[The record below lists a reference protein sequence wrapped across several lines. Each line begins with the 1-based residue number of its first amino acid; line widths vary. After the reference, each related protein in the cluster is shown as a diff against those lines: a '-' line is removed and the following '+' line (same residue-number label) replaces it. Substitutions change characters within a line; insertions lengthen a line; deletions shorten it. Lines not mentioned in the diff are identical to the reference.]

1 MTTST
6 ENDSPF
12 TDAATGSVNDAAS
25 RWRAAW
31 RWHFYAAIFVLPILL
46 TLAVTG
52 FVILIKPTVE
62 RWAYGDMLYVETVAT
77 PVSFAQQQQ
86 SVLNTYPEALID
98 AVVPPR
104 DAGRATQF
112 DITTDDGKSLSVYV
126 NPADSAVLGHIDND
140 TRIDFVATQIH
151 GTLWMGRWGDYLVE
165 IAGGWTIVM
174 AVTGM
179 YLWFPRKRVPNAWK
193 RAFIPRF
200 REKGRRR
207 WRDMHSTVG
216 SIAAP
221 VLVFLAITGLPW
233 SGFWGAAMWGPL
245 IDRLDSGYNFPAEDP
260 VSGVVR
266 DAKSLETPG
275 LKISWANQLRDVPQ
289 SDHSVSMGGTSTSTL
304 TLEQVVA
311 RAREIDMKPGFAIG
325 LPADET
331 GVFTLSNSW
340 PSPAQDERTVYV
352 DQYNGEVLAEAS
364 WHTSFGLLAK
374 ITAWGVDAHMGRQ
387 LGVMNGVV
395 MGAVSLGVM
404 FSIISAPIMYWKRR
418 PRGSLGFPRRPYDA
432 GMVRGAVIIAA
443 VLGVLFPLLGLSMV
457 VVWVVDHFLVRRV
470 PQLRAT
476 FGMKN

>member
-1 MTTST
+1 MTTSI
-6 ENDSPF
+6 ENDSPIA
-12 TDAATGSVNDAAS
+12 DDVATSVNDAAT

-52 FVILIKPTVE
+52 FVILIKPTIE

-77 PVSFAQQQQ
+77 PVTFAQQQQ
-86 SVLNTYPEALID
+86 AVLDAYPEAFVD

-112 DITTDDGKSLSVYV
+112 DITAADGKSLSVYV
-126 NPADSAVLGHIDND
+126 NPADARVLGHIDND

-165 IAGGWTIVM
+165 IAGGWTLVM
-174 AVTGM
+174 ALTGM
-179 YLWFPRKRVPNAWK
+179 YLWFPRKRMPNAWR

-216 SIAAP
+216 AIGAP
-221 VLVFLAITGLPW
+221 VLVFLAITGMPW
-233 SGFWGAAMWGPL
+233 TGFWGAVVWGPL

-266 DAKSLETPG
+266 DAQSVETPG
-275 LKISWANQLRDVPQ
+275 LQISWANERRGVPQ
-289 SDHSVSMGGTSTSTL
+289 SQMPVGQLTQPATL
-304 TLEQVVA
+304 TLERVA
-311 RAREIDMKPGFAIG
+311 TRAQELGMLPGFAIG
-325 LPADET
+325 LPFDES
-331 GVFTLSNSW
+331 GVFTVSNAW
-340 PSPAQDERTVYV
+340 PSRAQEERTVYL
-352 DQYNGEVLAEAS
+352 DQYTGDVLTETSWDAS
-364 WHTSFGLLAK
+364 WGNLAK
-374 ITAWGVDAHMGRQ
+374 ITSWGINAHMGRQ
-387 LGVMNGVV
+387 VGVVNGIV

-404 FSIISAPIMYWKRR
+404 FSVLSAPIMYWKRR

-443 VLGVLFPLLGLSMV
+443 VLGVLFPLLGASMI
-457 VVWVVDHFLVRRV
+457 VVWVVDHFLVRRA
-470 PQLRAT
+470 PQLRAI
-476 FGMKN
+476 FGMK

>member
-1 MTTST
+1 MTTSI
-6 ENDSPF
+6 ENDSPSV
-12 TDAATGSVNDAAS
+12 DGVATSVNDAAS

-52 FVILIKPTVE
+52 FVILIKPTIE

-86 SVLNTYPEALID
+86 AVLDVYPEAFVD

-112 DITTDDGKSLSVYV
+112 DITAADGKSLSVYV
-126 NPADSAVLGHIDND
+126 NPADARVLGHIDND

-165 IAGGWTIVM
+165 IAGGWTLVM
-174 AVTGM
+174 AITGM
-179 YLWFPRKRVPNAWK
+179 YLWLPRKRMPNAWR
-193 RAFIPRF
+193 RALIPRF

-216 SIAAP
+216 AIGAP
-221 VLVFLAITGLPW
+221 VLVFLAITGMPW
-233 SGFWGAAMWGPL
+233 TGFWGAVVWGPL

-266 DAKSLETPG
+266 DAQSMETPG
-275 LKISWANQLRDVPQ
+275 LQISWANERRGVPM
-289 SDHSVSMGGTSTSTL
+289 SDPNAKIDGGATTSLS
-304 TLEQVVA
+304 LEQVA
-311 RAREIDMKPGFAIG
+311 DRGRELDMLPGFAIG

-331 GVFTLSNSW
+331 GVFTLSNAW
-340 PSPAQDERTVYV
+340 PSRAQEERTVYL
-352 DQYNGEVLAEAS
+352 DQYTGDVLTETSWDAS
-364 WHTSFGLLAK
+364 WGNLAK
-374 ITAWGVDAHMGRQ
+374 MTSWGINAHMGRQ
-387 LGVMNGVV
+387 VGVVNGIV

-404 FSIISAPIMYWKRR
+404 FSVLSAPIMYWKRR

-432 GMVRGAVIIAA
+432 GMVRGAVVIAA
-443 VLGVLFPLLGLSMV
+443 VLGVLFPLFGASML
-457 VVWVVDHFLVRRV
+457 VVWVVDHFLVRRA
-470 PQLRAT
+470 PQLRAI
-476 FGMKN
+476 FGMR

>member
-1 MTTST
+1 MTTSI
-6 ENDSPF
+6 ENDPPS
-12 TDAATGSVNDAAS
+12 TDGVAASVNDAAT

-52 FVILIKPTVE
+52 FVILIKPTIE

-77 PVSFAQQQQ
+77 PVKFAQQTQA
-86 SVLNTYPEALID
+86 VLDAYPEAFVD

-112 DITTDDGKSLSVYV
+112 DITAADGKSLSVYV
-126 NPADSAVLGHIDND
+126 NPADARVLGHIDND
-140 TRIDFVATQIH
+140 TRIDYVATQIH

-165 IAGGWTIVM
+165 IAGGWTLVM
-174 AVTGM
+174 AMTGM
-179 YLWFPRKRVPNAWK
+179 YLWFPRKRMPNAWR
-193 RAFIPRF
+193 RAFVPRF

-216 SIAAP
+216 AIGAP

-233 SGFWGAAMWGPL
+233 TGFWGAVVWGPL
-245 IDRLDSGYNFPAEDP
+245 IDRLYSGYNFPAEDP

-266 DAKSLETPG
+266 DAQSVETPG
-275 LKISWANQLRDVPQ
+275 LQISWANERRGVPM
-289 SDHSVSMGGTSTSTL
+289 SDPTANLNSRATTSLS
-304 TLEQVVA
+304 LEQVA
-311 RAREIDMKPGFAIG
+311 ERGRELDMLPGFAIG

-331 GVFTLSNSW
+331 GVFTLSNAW
-340 PSPAQDERTVYV
+340 PSRAQEERTVYL
-352 DQYNGEVLAEAS
+352 DQYTGDVLTETSWDAS
-364 WHTSFGLLAK
+364 WGNLAK
-374 ITAWGVDAHMGRQ
+374 VTSWGINAHMGRQ
-387 LGVMNGVV
+387 VGVVNGIV

-404 FSIISAPIMYWKRR
+404 FSVLSAPIMYWKRR

-443 VLGVLFPLLGLSMV
+443 VLGVLFPLLGASML
-457 VVWVVDHFLVRRV
+457 VVWVVDHFLVRRA
-470 PQLRAT
+470 PQLRAM
-476 FGMKN
+476 FGMR